1 MPLDVTESG
10 MTLPAAEFAWSN
22 IGADGEPASSTNHC
36 LEWGSAAILKNGQVG
51 KVSPADA
58 DELPTWQAQK
68 RWTNDIA
75 QSCQFDAHLYC
86 FED

>member
-22 IGADGEPASSTNHC
+22 IGADGEPASPTNHC
-36 LEWGSAAILKNGQVG
+36 AEWSSTAVLKNGQVG
-51 KVSPADA
+51 KVSPAS
-58 DELPTWQAQK
+58 EEEFSMWQSQK

-75 QSCQFDAHLYC
+75 RTCINDAHLFC